1 MNLGTLDYFLWFAG
15 FGLMIALTCVLYARG
30 LYRVYHYFFAYV
42 LLQLF
47 SNPLMFWLAT
57 GQTKQSYTAYFCA
70 YYINISFSGAISIA
84 VFWDILVGALGSSE
98 GLRTFLR
105 TTFLGV
111 LVLVLALA
119 VFINFNT
126 RHVQGPYI
134 GWILSCE
141 SALRIAQVALILFF
155 IVIRRYLGIARR
167 NVPYGI
173 ALGFGFYAAVNLL
186 VIEGIRH
193 RLPGLV
199 TRHINSAAYLVA
211 TVIWLFY
218 AWRGSGKIDGRAR
231 RLRFPQGWSTLNL
244 GHPAFE
250 PVGVVASTD
259 TSGGAVAG
267 PARS

>member
-30 LYRVYHYFFAYV
+30 LHRVYRYFFAYV

-47 SNPLMFWLAT
+47 SNPFLFWLAT

-70 YYINISFSGAISIA
+70 YYVNISISGAISIA
-84 VFWDILVGALGSSE
+84 VFWDILAGAFGSSE
-98 GLRTFLR
+98 RLRPLL
-105 TTFLGV
+105 TTAFLGV
-111 LVLVLALA
+111 LVLVLTLA

-126 RHVQGPYI
+126 RYVERSYI

-141 SALRIAQVALILFF
+141 SALRVAQFALILFF

-173 ALGFGFYAAVNLL
+173 ALGFGFYAAINLL

-193 RLPGLV
+193 RLPGPMP
-199 TRHINSAAYLVA
+199 RHINSAAYVA
-211 TVIWLFY
+211 AILIWLYY
-218 AWRGSGKIDGRAR
+218 AWRGSANFDGPVRR
-231 RLRFPQGWSTLNL
+231 RLLPHAPSRLTPSQYSLRVGRNRLFD
-244 GHPAFE
+244 GHCHR
-250 PVGVVASTD
+250 VGV
-259 TSGGAVAG
+259 
-267 PARS
+267 RSA